1 MSFDKTTLPSH
12 CSPHSVTSLLG
23 AKTIS
28 SATSYR
34 HGVVTVVELAFS
46 DSSTG
51 FIKVGQAGT
60 LEIGGTAEMGTGTKV
75 SW

>member
-1 MSFDKTTLPSH
+1 MAFDKTTLPTH
-12 CSPHSVTSLLG
+12 CTPKSVAGLVG
-23 AKTIS
+23 KTITAG
-28 SATSYR
+28 SAYK

-46 DSSTG
+46 DSSVG
-51 FIKVGQAGT
+51 FIKVGHAGA